1 VVEDEKTGH
10 VEDDDDGRLL
20 PSEDRRH
27 ELARLEGQLD
37 ALSEDIARARRDLER
52 ATTSHFEDFLGPRSR
67 PRRVSAPPTGEPL
80 QLRDG
85 STVMARPLEPADTS
99 LVEEGFEHLSAVNRY
114 RQFIF
119 DRPDLNEVT
128 TIDDDHWTIGAVD
141 PTTGAGVGL
150 ARYVRDPR
158 DSTRATAAV
167 VVVDDW
173 QGRGLATRLLG
184 ELVTRARSSGIQRFE
199 AHMIIGDVSSQ
210 RMFESVGTVET
221 VERAAGVVDV
231 TVRL

>member
-1 VVEDEKTGH
+1 MN
-10 VEDDDDGRLL
+10 DDDDVPLL

-27 ELARLEGQLD
+27 ELTRLEGQLD
-37 ALSEDIARARRDLER
+37 ALGEDIARARRDLER
-52 ATTSHFEDFLGPRSR
+52 ATTAHFEDFLGRPG
-67 PRRVSAPPTGEPL
+67 PRRASAPSTGEPL
-80 QLRDG
+80 ALRDG
-85 STVMARPLEPADTS
+85 STVLIRPLEPADAS
-99 LVEEGFEHLSAVNRY
+99 LVEEGFERLSAVNRY

-119 DRPDLNEVT
+119 DRPDLNDVT
-128 TIDDDHWTIGAVD
+128 TIDDDHWAIGAVD
-141 PTTGAGVGL
+141 PKTGAGVGL

-158 DSTRATAAV
+158 DGTRAVVAV

-184 ELVTRARSSGIQRFE
+184 HLVTRARSSGIQHLE

-210 RMFESVGTVET
+210 RMFESAGTVET

>member
-1 VVEDEKTGH
+1 MEHEQARH
-10 VEDDDDGRLL
+10 EDDDDVPLL

-27 ELARLEGQLD
+27 ELGRLEGQLD
-37 ALSEDIARARRDLER
+37 ALEEDIARARRDLER
-52 ATTSHFEDFLGPRSR
+52 ATTAHFGGFLDGRSEPRHRR
-67 PRRVSAPPTGEPL
+67 PPSGERLP
-80 QLRDG
+80 LRDG
-85 STVMARPLEPADTS
+85 STVVIRPLEPADAS
-99 LVEEGFEHLSAVNRY
+99 LVERGFERLSAVNRY

-128 TIDDDHWTIGAVD
+128 SVDDDHWALGAVD

-158 DSTRATAAV
+158 DSTRAVVAV
-167 VVVDDW
+167 IVVDDW
-173 QGRGLATRLLG
+173 QGRGLATRLLRH
-184 ELVTRARSSGIQRFE
+184 LVTRARASGIQRLE